1 MLSQVLV
8 AFTIELDNEFEHR
21 LPNRTTRGPS
31 APRGAPWLTSYVMW
45 ANVLRYVDA
54 DGVTIG
60 ELHARA
66 HTRMDS
72 LAGLQRW
79 RYVTVDPERVVRP
92 TAAGRRAQ
100 EVWRPLAS
108 VIEERWRDRLGDD
121 AVAALRG
128 SLEPLVGRIEIELP
142 LYLPVLGY
150 GLVSERPAGEPR
162 APRETSS
169 LDLPALLSQVL
180 LEFTLRFEGES
191 QLSLPVYADVVRL
204 VGENGLA
211 VRELPRL
218 SGVSKEAIAMAVGFL
233 ARHGFAQVDARHVT
247 LTAKGL
253 QAQREDADL
262 LGTLDKGATET
273 ARLRDALQDIL
284 DRPGGEEG
292 PLSKGLVPYPDG
304 WRARR
309 PYLAQTTAMIH
320 DPAGSLP
327 HQPMVLHR
335 GGYPDGS

>member
-21 LPNRTTRGPS
+21 MPNRTAGGPA
-31 APRGAPWLTSYVMW
+31 APRGAPWLTSYVMF

-54 DGVTIG
+54 GGVTIG

-66 HTRMDS
+66 HTRQDS
-72 LAGLQRW
+72 LAGLKRW
-79 RYVTVDPERVVRP
+79 GYVEVDPERIVRL

-100 EVWRPLAS
+100 EIWQPLAAL
-108 VIEERWRDRLGDD
+108 IEERWRERLGDD
-121 AVAALRG
+121 TVAALRR

-162 APRETSS
+162 TPADASA

-180 LEFTLRFEGES
+180 LDFTLRFERES
-191 QLSLPVYADVVRL
+191 QLALPIHADVVRL
-204 VGENGLA
+204 MGEDGVA

-233 ARHGFAQVDARHVT
+233 ARHGFAEVDARHVT
-247 LTAKGL
+247 LTPKGRR
-253 QAQREDADL
+253 AHADDAEL
-262 LGTLDKGATET
+262 LGTLDDGGTEI
-273 ARLRDALQDIL
+273 RDALRDIL
-284 DRPGGEEG
+284 GRPGGDEG
-292 PLSKGLVPYPDG
+292 PLSKGLVPHPDG

-309 PYLAQTTAMIH
+309 PYLAQTTAMVR

>member
-21 LPNRTTRGPS
+21 MPNRTSVGPPG
-31 APRGAPWLTSYVMW
+31 PRGAPWLTSYVMF
-45 ANVLRYVDA
+45 ANVMRHVDA
-54 DGVTIG
+54 GGVTID

-66 HTRMDS
+66 HTQMDS
-72 LAGLQRW
+72 LAGLKRW
-79 RYVTVDPERVVRP
+79 RYVEVDEERVVRP

-100 EVWRPLAS
+100 GVWRPLAGE
-108 VIEERWRDRLGDD
+108 IEERWRDRLGGD
-121 AVAALRG
+121 AVGALRG
-128 SLEPLVGRIEIELP
+128 SLQTLVGRIEIALP

-150 GLVSERPAGEPR
+150 GLVSERPAGGPR
-162 APRETSS
+162 TPGDASG

-180 LEFTLRFEGES
+180 LDFTLRFEGES
-191 QLSLPVYADVVRL
+191 NLSLPVHADVVRL
-204 VGENGLA
+204 IGRDGVA

-218 SGVSKEAIAMAVGFL
+218 SGVSKEAISMAVGFL
-233 ARHGFAQVDARHVT
+233 ARHGFAEVEARHVT

-253 QAQREDADL
+253 QAQREDSEL
-262 LGTLDKGATET
+262 LGTLDKGVTET
-273 ARLRDALQDIL
+273 AALRDVLQDIL
-284 DRPGGEEG
+284 GRPGGEEG

-309 PYLAQTTAMIH
+309 PYLAQTLATIS